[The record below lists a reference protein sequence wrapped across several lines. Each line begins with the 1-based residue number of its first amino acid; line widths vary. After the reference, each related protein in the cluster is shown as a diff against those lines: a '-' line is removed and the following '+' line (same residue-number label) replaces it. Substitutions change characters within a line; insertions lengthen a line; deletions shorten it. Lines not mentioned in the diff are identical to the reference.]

1 MQWVTVKAG
10 LWTFIEG
17 PSLWTGGRDFGE
29 MQSRSCGGVAVVDRG
44 RSGRLPC
51 WIRVPAIARDS
62 GAGARVGAVRARD
75 GQHRD
80 GSCNAK
86 GVQLAHASRHWADSM
101 AYTCISIDCRRNFLC
116 VRRFYFACVLR
127 GSCAEHSI
135 FSGDVCAH
143 LSCWTANGRNRR
155 GQYRGVVVGAFPE
168 RDRDSISMDLGH
180 VTFGLASCDDF
191 VRDVCAN

>member
-80 GSCNAK
+80 GACNGK
-86 GVQLAHASRHWADSM
+86 GIQLAHASGHWAYRV
-101 AYTCISIDCRRNFLC
+101 AYADVSIDCRWDFLC
-116 VRRFYFACVLR
+116 VRRVHFARVLR

-135 FSGDVCAH
+135 FCGDLRA
-143 LSCWTANGRNRR
+143 
-155 GQYRGVVVGAFPE
+155 
-168 RDRDSISMDLGH
+168 
-180 VTFGLASCDDF
+180 GLL
-191 VRDVCAN
+191 